1 MPIQRNAAVNPEL
14 FEKYVGELALFPVT
28 DPLYWNTQ
36 QMIGAAYQTCF
47 KRLGNVEDLTKSL
60 EFFEVALAAML
71 EGSDQTAL
79 VMQNLAGAHRDKF
92 TVLGTSQDI
101 KLALGYD
108 LEGVKI
114 LPAGHPHL
122 PIMYYTLGM
131 SYRLSFE
138 RFGALKDLEL
148 ACDNGQAAVDG
159 VSGGPSLAN
168 FQYQLAGT
176 YKLLYQRLGNLSD
189 LEASIKYVQAS
200 IDALPAGH
208 QSLPLRQEELAASL
222 KNRYYRL
229 GNDADLR
236 AAHSL
241 GKLAVDTMPPG
252 HPYLSHLQY
261 DLASTS
267 LECFRA
273 WDSLEDLDAG
283 KFWQLKAIEAT
294 PAGHPQLPIFY
305 QNLGNAYILRYTRL
319 GELEDLELAVK
330 ASKEGVDT
338 MPPDHPD
345 LPTYQQSLGR
355 AYHHRFKRLGNIN
368 DLYSAIKYNEAALL
382 GTPTDQ
388 PEFPSRN
395 QELGGTYRD
404 LYIRLHDIHHLEKA
418 IKYNKLSIE
427 KTPQGHPELADHQLS
442 LAVDYQHFFLHS
454 NNAEHWRLSHIY
466 YQEAVNNTPL
476 GHPQLHARK
485 KNLANSH
492 IIRSKAIRISNP
504 QVAWQD
510 ILLALK
516 IRAEAV
522 ELIPSN
528 HPEFALYQM
537 DLAKSYDNCF
547 QVMYEVEDLYCVF
560 YFLEAACRNIL
571 ASPRTVWIA
580 ASQWVTV
587 AFDTNLPELCLKAYS
602 TAFSVLPDLLWL
614 GIPMKARHDVLDEY
628 EVSTMIASAASAAI
642 QYQKSELA
650 VEFLEQGQAITQR
663 QLLELQ
669 DDPSQL
675 LNQYPNHAARLK
687 QISFQL
693 WQQKVQEYE
702 ETTSSPNFYILANDR
717 RKLISEI
724 RGLPGFQDF
733 FLPPSYEKLSIV
745 AQNGP
750 VIMLNCHKKK
760 SHAIILVSPQKLQ
773 TIELPH
779 VSNFEAEKQ
788 LGNLKKALSICH
800 IEARDLE
807 AGLEMARAGRVF
819 HRDTAEAD
827 FLFKKL
833 IQWLQMA
840 ILEPVSPVLKEV
852 C

>member
-14 FEKYVGELALFPVT
+14 FEKYVGELALAPVT
-28 DPLYWNTQ
+28 DSLYWNKQ
-36 QMIGAAYQTCF
+36 QMIGAAYQTRF

-60 EFFEVALAAML
+60 EFFEVALAAMPK
-71 EGSDQTAL
+71 GSDQTAL

-122 PIMYYTLGM
+122 PIMYHSLGM

-176 YKLLYQRLGNLSD
+176 YKYLYQRLGNLSD

-200 IDALPAGH
+200 VDALPAGH
-208 QSLPLRQEELAASL
+208 QSLPLRQHELATSL

-252 HPYLSHLQY
+252 HPHLNYLHY
-261 DLASTS
+261 DLALTS
-267 LECFRA
+267 LECFKA
-273 WDSLEDLDAG
+273 WDSLEDLEAG

-294 PAGHPQLPIFY
+294 PAGHPKLPSFY
-305 QNLGNAYILRYTRL
+305 QNLGYAYSLRYTRL

-330 ASKEGVDT
+330 NSKEGVDT
-338 MPPDHPD
+338 MPPDHPA
-345 LPTYQQSLGR
+345 LPIYQQSLGR
-355 AYHHRFKRLGNIN
+355 TYHLRFKRLGNIN
-368 DLYSAIKYNEAALL
+368 DLYSAIKHNEAALL

-388 PEFPSRN
+388 PEFPLRN
-395 QELGGTYRD
+395 QELGGIYTD
-404 LYIRLHDIHHLEKA
+404 LYIRLGDIHHLEKA
-418 IKYNKLSIE
+418 IEYNKLAIE
-427 KTPQGHPELADHQLS
+427 KTPQGHPGLAGCQEY
-442 LAVDYQHFFLHS
+442 LAADYQHFFFHS
-454 NNAEHWRLSHIY
+454 NNGEHWRLSHLY
-466 YQEAVNNTPL
+466 HQEAVNNTPL
-476 GHPQLHARK
+476 GHPQLPARK
-485 KNLANSH
+485 QNLAHSH
-492 IIRSKAIRISNP
+492 VIRSEAIQNFSSKL
-504 QVAWQD
+504 AWQD

-516 IRAEAV
+516 YRAEAV
-522 ELIPSN
+522 ESTPPN
-528 HPEFALYQM
+528 HPEFALYQIN
-537 DLAKSYDNCF
+537 LAVSYNNCF
-547 QVMYEVEDLYCVF
+547 KVKNEVEDLYCVF
-560 YFLEAACRNIL
+560 YFLEAACRNIS
-571 ASPRTVWIA
+571 ASPHTVWNA
-580 ASQWVTV
+580 ASHWATL
-587 AFDTNLPELCLKAYS
+587 AIDNNLPESCLTAYS

-628 EVSTMIASAASAAI
+628 KVSTMIASAASAAI

-650 VEFLEQGQAITQR
+650 VAFLEQGQAITQR

-669 DDPSQL
+669 DDSSQL

-693 WQQKVQEYE
+693 WQQKMQEYE

-717 RKLISEI
+717 KRLISEI

-733 FLPPSYEKLSIV
+733 FLPPSYEKLSIA

-750 VIMLNCHKKK
+750 VIMLNCHEKR
-760 SHAIILVSPQKLQ
+760 SHAMILVSPQKLE

-779 VSNFEAEKQ
+779 VSDFEAEKQ
-788 LGNLKKALSICH
+788 LGNLRKALSICH

-807 AGLEMARAGRVF
+807 AGLETARAGRVF

-840 ILEPVSPVLKEV
+840 ILEPVFSVLKEV